1 MASNDSPGVE
11 LSVAVIIEPRLPFVN
26 QLLDM
31 VRDVR
36 KILGRD
42 VRAVWMPP
50 QSYCVVLASA
60 VLPARA
66 REEVATMGLR
76 SGVTKLRGLREVELR
91 VDPPVFE
98 RLPDGSAFIQ
108 SRVWS
113 DMPEFKEMLQA
124 LTSGLEST
132 GLEIR
137 EGVGVP
143 GGFRFVFGWVPGPC
157 DLPAIPVESL
167 SNLPSL
173 VRVSGLS
180 SAVLSKV
187 GATPMLSY
195 RRLRSIDFDDAVFG
209 DL

>member
-60 VLPARA
+60 DLPPRA
-66 REEVATMGLR
+66 REEVVTMGLR
-76 SGVTKLRGLREVELR
+76 SGVTRLRGLREVEFR

-113 DMPEFKEMLQA
+113 DMPEFKEILQA

-137 EGVGVP
+137 EGVGAL
-143 GGFRFVFGWVPGPC
+143 GGFRFVFGWVPGPSA
-157 DLPAIPVESL
+157 LPAIPVESL

-173 VRVSGLS
+173 VRVSGLA

-187 GATPMLSY
+187 GDTPMLSY
-195 RRLRSIDFDDAVFG
+195 RRLRSIDFDDALFG